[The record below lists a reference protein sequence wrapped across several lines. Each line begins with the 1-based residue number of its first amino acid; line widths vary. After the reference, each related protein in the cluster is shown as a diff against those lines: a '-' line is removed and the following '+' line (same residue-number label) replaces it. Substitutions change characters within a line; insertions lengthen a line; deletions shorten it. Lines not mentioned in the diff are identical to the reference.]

1 MFGKNNKNK
10 PNKKKNN
17 NNNSV
22 DELISVQTAP
32 VYVWALYDNNEPDKP
47 LTFAT
52 SYEQIYSAL
61 DQLLYLKNYPHFR
74 QWCALHDIP
83 VNHRESWARYSKEV
97 MNKGF
102 DPSDGAAYTIARVD
116 YSPDVVAATIRSL
129 NHCEPFGNSFET
141 IEENERI
148 ADRLVSVPKEEL
160 TPIEKNLLLLFED
173 IEEDKVEESA
183 EIKSRFPNIP
193 LTSDNKGDKKYDA

>member
-1 MFGKNNKNK
+1 MFGKQKNKLNKNK
-10 PNKKKNN
+10 KKN

-32 VYVWALYDNNEPDKP
+32 VSVWALYDNNEPDKP
-47 LTFAT
+47 LTFAV

-61 DQLLYLKNYPHFR
+61 DQLLYLKSYPHFR

-97 MNKGF
+97 ISNGF
-102 DPSDGAAYTIARVD
+102 NPNDGAAYTIARVD
-116 YSPDVVAATIRSL
+116 YQPEVIAAMIRSL
-129 NHCEPFGNSFET
+129 HHCEPFGNSFESR
-141 IEENERI
+141 EEEERI
-148 ADRLVSVPKEEL
+148 GTRLAETPEEEL

-173 IEEDKVEESA
+173 IEEDKIEESA
-183 EIKSRFPNIP
+183 EVKSRCPNVP
-193 LTSDNKGDKKYDA
+193 LTNDKGDKKYDA